1 MPILVAFSTEDKFM
15 DYGRAFKFFSSH
27 MKASVSV
34 QQAKIPNAAHFLQES
49 NPSATAEA
57 IANFVASS

>member
-1 MPILVAFSTEDKFM
+1 M